1 MIITTIRFSR
11 WPICSSR
18 NNKNLIDFPANNFLV
33 GLFWPNCS
41 SALIRI
47 KNMMRIQWRWPA
59 LRNMCGYHFTIA
71 SICQVKVWS
80 ETNCSPAPIV
90 GRRRKKM
97 FLFFKQKKMFE
108 RTFLLQEHVKW
119 IGSRLA
125 DLIAADLNC
134 RRWITPIPTPIDL
147 SVNRTAKLLS
157 LKKNNWYHHDVL
169 SIWWINRSNN
179 SMDNNGADMTLHRR
193 EIACSFAGRSR
204 YSVIELWEDGFGL
217 FGVMHQF
224 IFTWIHAVPMRIMG
238 QLTINRARDFM
249 SLSDDNVVEE
259 IEYQVSGDIF
269 HHSLQSACDPLPFL
283 NLFFG
288 DSLEIL
294 WTCEM
299 CILRSPLCDV
309 GFFEILRNSWT
320 LSVCHIS
327 CDKYRVLWG
336 YGKNLN
342 ASSMLTLKVIL
353 HRWSAGFFRI
363 LSCRYRWSESYWT
376 VARRLVTCQRRSIR
390 WHGHLCRRFDQ
401 HI

>member
-157 LKKNNWYHHDVL
+157 LKNKKLILPRRV
-169 SIWWINRSNN
+169 INLMN
-179 SMDNNGADMTLHRR
+179 
-193 EIACSFAGRSR
+193 
-204 YSVIELWEDGFGL
+204 
-217 FGVMHQF
+217 
-224 IFTWIHAVPMRIMG
+224 
-238 QLTINRARDFM
+238 
-249 SLSDDNVVEE
+249 
-259 IEYQVSGDIF
+259 
-269 HHSLQSACDPLPFL
+269 
-283 NLFFG
+283 
-288 DSLEIL
+288 
-294 WTCEM
+294 
-299 CILRSPLCDV
+299 
-309 GFFEILRNSWT
+309 
-320 LSVCHIS
+320 
-327 CDKYRVLWG
+327 
-336 YGKNLN
+336 
-342 ASSMLTLKVIL
+342 
-353 HRWSAGFFRI
+353 
-363 LSCRYRWSESYWT
+363 
-376 VARRLVTCQRRSIR
+376 
-390 WHGHLCRRFDQ
+390 
-401 HI
+401 